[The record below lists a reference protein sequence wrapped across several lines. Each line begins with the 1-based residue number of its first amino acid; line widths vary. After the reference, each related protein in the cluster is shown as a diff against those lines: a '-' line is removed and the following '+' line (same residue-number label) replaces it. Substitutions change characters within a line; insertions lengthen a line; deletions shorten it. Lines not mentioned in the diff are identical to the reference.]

1 MNAIAKDIESA
12 APPSPPAPP
21 PPANE
26 LTQDVEHA
34 VRVAADGDIEAA
46 LCERTIAALARLA
59 VEQPPAHARLR
70 RALMR
75 ADPAITA
82 PLVDGMVSRRAGEAD
97 TTRDGVDDEA
107 RSGAVEQLVELVQG
121 LGDLFTA
128 PDGTAYVR
136 LHEAPRAVHALGS
149 RSFRESVAHAYYRET
164 GRASKAAQLAD
175 AITTLAGIAL
185 HDGDARAVH
194 LRAAVDPAGGYLV
207 DLCDDGWRV
216 VRCTSVGWQVLDES
230 PVAFRRTAGM
240 KALPEPAR
248 DGTREDLEALFNIEP
263 EDAVLLVA
271 ALAEAFRPDTPE
283 PIVEF
288 CGEQGSGKTRTAS
301 NFRALVDPHEAPLR
315 APPRSIPDVYVGAQN
330 NRVLAYDNVSSLSAE
345 MQDAACVIS
354 TGGASAQRTLYTD
367 ADETTI
373 NVKRPVL
380 LTSIATPF
388 TRPDALSRVLRFECP
403 ALRRGTRLS
412 DAELVADLARRAPKA
427 LGYLLDTFCRALALL
442 PAIELTEAPR
452 LLDFTRLGEALAQA
466 DGEAP
471 GTFTA
476 RYVESLR
483 ATATQSL
490 EAEPLV
496 ATLTGLLEE
505 RGRIALT
512 EVESLRGDLACYA
525 SRAGSAAPP
534 SSARGLGSL
543 LSRYGPALLLT
554 GVRVGYGPRSSRGR
568 RVFVERVQTDFS
580 LPTTEVGDRTTCT
593 TYTTCTDEAESARRA
608 RRARSAGP
616 NDMPDEQHIEHGET
630 STPVT
635 PDGAEVL

>member
-1 MNAIAKDIESA
+1 MRSRVSPSSNRPHTHVSV
-12 APPSPPAPP
+12 APSC
-21 PPANE
+21 
-26 LTQDVEHA
+26 
-34 VRVAADGDIEAA
+34 G
-46 LCERTIAALARLA
+46 RT
-59 VEQPPAHARLR
+59 
-70 RALMR
+70 
-75 ADPAITA
+75 PAITA
-82 PLVDGMVSRRAGEAD
+82 PLVDGMVSKHGGEAD
-97 TTRDGVDDEA
+97 TTRDGADDEA

-185 HDGDARAVH
+185 HDGDARDVH

-216 VRCTSVGWQVLDES
+216 VRCTSAGWQLLDES
-230 PVAFRRTAGM
+230 PVSFRRTAGM

-248 DGTREDLEALFNIEP
+248 DGARDDLVALFNIEP
-263 EDAVLLVA
+263 EDVVLLVA

-403 ALRRGTRLS
+403 TLRRGTRLS
-412 DAELVADLARRAPKA
+412 DAELAADLARRAPKA
-427 LGYLLDTFCRALALL
+427 LGYLLDTFCQALALL

-476 RYVESLR
+476 HYVESLR

-505 RGRIALT
+505 QGGRIALT
-512 EVESLRGDLACYA
+512 EVESLREDLARYA
-525 SRAGSAAPP
+525 SRTGSAAPP

-554 GVRVGYGPRSSRGR
+554 GVRVGYGARSSRGR
-568 RVFVERVQTDFS
+568 RVFVERVQADVS
-580 LPTTEVGDRTTCT
+580 LSTTEVGGRTTCT
-593 TYTTCTDEAESARRA
+593 TCTTCTGEAESARRA

-616 NDMPDEQHIEHGET
+616 NDMPDEQHIGQDAT
-630 STPVT
+630 SKLAT